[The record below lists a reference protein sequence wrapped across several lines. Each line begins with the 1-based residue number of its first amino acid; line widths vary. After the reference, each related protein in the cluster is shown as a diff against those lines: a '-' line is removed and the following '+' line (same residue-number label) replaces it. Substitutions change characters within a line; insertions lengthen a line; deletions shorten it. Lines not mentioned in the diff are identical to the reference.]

1 MEDKVSA
8 AQALA
13 ALKNCYR
20 EYIEGYQELQAGIT
34 VQDIL
39 AGWVGGGKVKEQQG
53 ALYEQ
58 YFTKGRSCVD
68 DLCAAVKDLGAEE
81 AETWVQKGIE
91 VILFYKQTDSDLNIM
106 LIAMETL
113 AEPLIP
119 LLDQAAAKELLEQ
132 YRKRTPK
139 YRMLPNQSKLLK
151 LMKKNA

>member
-1 MEDKVSA
+1 MEYKVTA

-20 EYIEGYQELQAGIT
+20 EYVENYQDLQAGVT

-53 ALYEQ
+53 ALYEE
-58 YFTKGRSCVD
+58 YSAKGRGCVD
-68 DLCAAVKDLGAEE
+68 DLCAAVNDLEAEE
-81 AETWVQKGIE
+81 AEIWVKKGIE
-91 VILFYKQTDSDLNIM
+91 TILFYKPTDSDLNIM
-106 LIAMETL
+106 LVAMETL

-119 LLDQAAAKELLEQ
+119 LLDRIAAKELLEQ
-132 YRKRTPK
+132 YQKRTPK